1 GCANAG
7 TYTNTWVATDLCGN
21 VSEVFTQ
28 IITIEDTTAPVWST
42 MDAELNI
49 TLECSDLDGLAAA
62 QAQQPV
68 ATDNCD
74 GEISYTKTEG
84 SFVSSGCANAGTYTN
99 TWVATD
105 LCGNVS
111 EIFTQI
117 ITIEDTTAPVWST
130 ASSELD
136 ITLEC
141 SDLDGLAAA
150 QAQQP
155 VATDNCDG
163 EISYIKTSGSFV
175 SSGCANSG
183 TYTNTWIATD
193 LCGNISEVFT
203 QIITIEDTTAPVWS
217 TMNAELNITLECSD
231 LDGLAAAQAQQ
242 PVATDN
248 CDGEISYTKTEGSFV
263 SSGCANSGTYTNTWV
278 ATDLCGNVSEIF
290 TQIITIEDTTVPVW
304 SSEPMELDI
313 TLECS
318 DLDGLAAAQAQ
329 QPVATDNCDG
339 EISYTKTEGSF
350 VSSGC
355 ANAGTYTNTWVATDL
370 CGNVSEIFTQII
382 TIEDTTAP
390 VWSTASSEL
399 DITLEC
405 SDLDGLAAAQAQQP
419 VATDNC
425 DGEISYTKT
434 EGSFVSSDCANA
446 GTYTN
451 TWIATDVCGNVSEV
465 FTQIITIEDTTA
477 PVWSTM
483 DAELNI
489 TLECSD
495 LDGLAAA
502 QAQQPVA
509 TDNCDGEISYTK
521 TEGSFVSSG
530 CANAGTYTNT
540 WVATDLCGNVSEV
553 FTQIITIEDTT
564 APVWSTASSE
574 LDITL
579 ECSDLDG
586 LAAAQAQQP
595 VATDNCD
602 GEISY
607 TKTEGSFVS
616 SGCANAGTYTNTWVA
631 TDECGNVSEVFT
643 QIITIEDTTAPVWS
657 SVVEEL
663 DITLECSDFEG
674 LELAQQME
682 PVATDN
688 CDNEIVYTKTEGEFI
703 PNECPSSGSYTNTW
717 IATDECGNVSE
728 VFIQIIN
735 IQDTTKPLWVTPDQA
750 LDVTI
755 ECNDA
760 EGLAAAQALEPLA
773 NDNCDGELVM
783 TKTEGEFVS
792 TGCGNAGTYTN
803 MWIVTDVCGNFSKLF
818 TQIIVI
824 EDTTAPVWTSTPQE
838 LDITL
843 ECSDLEGLIAA
854 QAIQPIATDNC
865 DSEELVY
872 TKTEGEFVSSGCGN
886 AGTYTNIWVVTDL
899 CGNASETITQVIT
912 IEDTTAPVWNTE
924 FQSLNV
930 TLECSDLD
938 GLAAAQAMQPMATD
952 NCDGEVTYTET
963 EGEFV
968 ASGCGNAGTYTN
980 TWIATDICGNVS
992 EIFTQTITI
1001 EDTTAPVWSTASSE
1015 LDITLECSDLDGLAA
1030 AQAMQPIATD
1040 NCDGEINYTKTESEF
1055 VSSGCENSGTYTN
1068 TWTATDECG
1077 NVSAIFTQVI
1087 TIEDTTPP
1095 VFVGNLPQDMT
1106 VSCDD
1111 VPEPETIT
1119 ASDNCNP
1126 DAVTI
1131 SFEEIR
1137 TDTEC
1142 DTDYV
1147 LSRIWTVTDCAGNS
1161 IDYTQIITVM
1171 DTTPPTGTAPADITD
1186 LENISDIPAPDPG
1199 AVTDVAD
1206 NCSEFVDITIDDTD
1220 NGDTGCV
1227 GAPYIVTRTY
1237 TLSDCAGN
1245 TTTLVQTITVL
1256 QDDSSIRRATGTAC
1270 NEETALVNLFD
1281 FTPQDIPQ
1289 DGTWICINSDIVID
1303 RGSFINVYGLAIG
1316 DYNFDY
1322 MYKDETCPSLKLNLT
1337 VEDNCKIIEC
1347 EPILVHNAF
1356 SPNGDNINE
1365 TFVID
1370 NIDNTECY
1378 PDNSVEIYN
1387 RWGILVFE
1395 TRNYNNTSNAFDGIS
1410 RGRTTVNKSV
1420 GLPTGTYFY
1429 ILNYTSFDGKGVMQ
1443 TNSKSGYLFLS
1454 R

>member
-1 GCANAG
+1 
-7 TYTNTWVATDLCGN
+7 
-21 VSEVFTQ
+21 
-28 IITIEDTTAPVWST
+28 
-42 MDAELNI
+42 
-49 TLECSDLDGLAAA
+49 
-62 QAQQPV
+62 
-68 ATDNCD
+68 
-74 GEISYTKTEG
+74 
-84 SFVSSGCANAGTYTN
+84 
-99 TWVATD
+99 
-105 LCGNVS
+105 
-111 EIFTQI
+111 
-117 ITIEDTTAPVWST
+117 
-130 ASSELD
+130 
-136 ITLEC
+136 
-141 SDLDGLAAA
+141 
-150 QAQQP
+150 
-155 VATDNCDG
+155 
-163 EISYIKTSGSFV
+163 
-175 SSGCANSG
+175 
-183 TYTNTWIATD
+183 
-193 LCGNISEVFT
+193 
-203 QIITIEDTTAPVWS
+203 
-217 TMNAELNITLECSD
+217 
-231 LDGLAAAQAQQ
+231 
-242 PVATDN
+242 
-248 CDGEISYTKTEGSFV
+248 
-263 SSGCANSGTYTNTWV
+263 
-278 ATDLCGNVSEIF
+278 
-290 TQIITIEDTTVPVW
+290 W

-370 CGNVSEIFTQII
+370 CGNVSEIFTQVI

-390 VWSTASSEL
+390 MWSTASSEL

-405 SDLDGLAAAQAQQP
+405 SDLDGLAA
-419 VATDNC
+419 V
-425 DGEISYTKT
+425 
-434 EGSFVSSDCANA
+434 
-446 GTYTN
+446 
-451 TWIATDVCGNVSEV
+451 
-465 FTQIITIEDTTA
+465 
-477 PVWSTM
+477 
-483 DAELNI
+483 
-489 TLECSD
+489 
-495 LDGLAAA
+495 

-564 APVWSTASSE
+564 APVWSTMDAELNITLECSDLDGLVAAQAQQPVATDNCDGEISYIKTEGSFVSSGCANAGTYTNTWVATDLCGNVSEVFTQIITIEDTTAPMWSTASSE

-616 SGCANAGTYTNTWVA
+616 SGCANSGTYTNIWVA
-631 TDECGNVSEVFT
+631 TDLCGNVSEIFT
-643 QIITIEDTTAPVWS
+643 QIITIEDTTAPMWS
-657 SVVEEL
+657 S
-663 DITLECSDFEG
+663 
-674 LELAQQME
+674 E
-682 PVATDN
+682 P
-688 CDNEIVYTKTEGEFI
+688 
-703 PNECPSSGSYTNTW
+703 
-717 IATDECGNVSE
+717 
-728 VFIQIIN
+728 
-735 IQDTTKPLWVTPDQA
+735 
-750 LDVTI
+750 
-755 ECNDA
+755 
-760 EGLAAAQALEPLA
+760 
-773 NDNCDGELVM
+773 M
-783 TKTEGEFVS
+783 
-792 TGCGNAGTYTN
+792 
-803 MWIVTDVCGNFSKLF
+803 
-818 TQIIVI
+818 
-824 EDTTAPVWTSTPQE
+824 
-838 LDITL
+838 
-843 ECSDLEGLIAA
+843 
-854 QAIQPIATDNC
+854 
-865 DSEELVY
+865 
-872 TKTEGEFVSSGCGN
+872 
-886 AGTYTNIWVVTDL
+886 
-899 CGNASETITQVIT
+899 
-912 IEDTTAPVWNTE
+912 
-924 FQSLNV
+924 
-930 TLECSDLD
+930 
-938 GLAAAQAMQPMATD
+938 
-952 NCDGEVTYTET
+952 
-963 EGEFV
+963 
-968 ASGCGNAGTYTN
+968 
-980 TWIATDICGNVS
+980 
-992 EIFTQTITI
+992 
-1001 EDTTAPVWSTASSE
+1001 E

-1040 NCDGEINYTKTESEF
+1040 NCDGEINYTKTEGEF

-1068 TWTATDECG
+1068 TWTATDGCG

-1087 TIEDTTPP
+1087 TIEDTIAP
-1095 VFVGNLPQDMT
+1095 VFVGNLPQDMA

-1171 DTTPPTGTAPADITD
+1171 DTTPPTGIAPADITD

-1289 DGTWICINSDIVID
+1289 DGTWICTNSDIVID